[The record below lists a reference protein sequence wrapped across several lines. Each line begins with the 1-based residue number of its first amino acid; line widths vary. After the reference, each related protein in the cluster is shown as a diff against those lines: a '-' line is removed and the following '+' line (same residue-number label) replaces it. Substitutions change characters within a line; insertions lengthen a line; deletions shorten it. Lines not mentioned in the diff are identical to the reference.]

1 MSVYRARRHTDRL
14 RPAGLLLAL
23 AVSAGAGC
31 ATTTTGGTSSAPPVV
46 SPPASPPPPAPT
58 APPAAA
64 SATSVSDGVF
74 TSNQAS
80 AGEQTFQEACS
91 FCHAPNE
98 FSGGRFMLRWNG
110 LTAGDIF
117 EVVST
122 QMPEGNPGSLRPAE
136 YAGLVAYVLSLN
148 GYPAGENPLPADVS
162 ALQNLR
168 IDAPP
173 PR

>member
-1 MSVYRARRHTDRL
+1 MSVYRVVRRPDRFHS
-14 RPAGLLLAL
+14 RVLLLTL
-23 AVSAGAGC
+23 TVSVGVGVGC
-31 ATTTTGGTSSAPPVV
+31 ARTTQGASGAPPVV
-46 SPPASPPPPAPT
+46 SPS
-58 APPAAA
+58 APPAAV

-74 TSNQAS
+74 TSSQAS
-80 AGEQTFQEACS
+80 AGEETFQEACS
-91 FCHAPNE
+91 YCHAPNE

-117 EVVST
+117 DVVST

-162 ALQNLR
+162 ALQNLK

>member
-1 MSVYRARRHTDRL
+1 MSVYRAERRPDRL
-14 RPAGLLLAL
+14 CSVGLLLAL
-23 AVSAGAGC
+23 AVSVGAAGC
-31 ATTTTGGTSSAPPVV
+31 ATTTQGASNAPPVV
-46 SPPASPPPPAPT
+46 SPS

-80 AGEQTFQEACS
+80 AGEETFQQACS
-91 FCHAPNE
+91 FCHAANE
-98 FSGGRFMLRWNG
+98 FSGGRFILRWNG
-110 LTAGDIF
+110 QTAGDIF
-117 EVVST
+117 DVVST

-148 GYPAGENPLPADVS
+148 GYPAGENPLPDDLS
-162 ALQNLR
+162 ALQNLK